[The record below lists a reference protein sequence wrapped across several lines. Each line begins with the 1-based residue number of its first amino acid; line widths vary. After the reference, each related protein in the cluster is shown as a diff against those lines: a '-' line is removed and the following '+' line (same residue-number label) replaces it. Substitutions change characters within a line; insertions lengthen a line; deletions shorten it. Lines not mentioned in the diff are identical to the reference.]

1 MVIKNNIKLVFLFKT
16 DTHAFAILWQKF
28 VVLKALLLETCYII
42 SGLAL
47 GSTDSG
53 VAILDLHSGAVS
65 KGRRFVNIY
74 ALDNISQLFSLQ
86 DFAVYRWV
94 NELVHTAQT
103 VRYKDE
109 VAIEGTGWHL
119 GDGQISNA

>member
-1 MVIKNNIKLVFLFKT
+1 MVIENNLKLVFLFKT
-16 DTHAFAILWQKF
+16 DTHAFAILWQKC
-28 VVLKALLLETCYII
+28 VLKALLLETCYII

-65 KGRRFVNIY
+65 KDRRFVNIY

-86 DFAVYRWV
+86 DFAVYR
-94 NELVHTAQT
+94 
-103 VRYKDE
+103 
-109 VAIEGTGWHL
+109 
-119 GDGQISNA
+119 